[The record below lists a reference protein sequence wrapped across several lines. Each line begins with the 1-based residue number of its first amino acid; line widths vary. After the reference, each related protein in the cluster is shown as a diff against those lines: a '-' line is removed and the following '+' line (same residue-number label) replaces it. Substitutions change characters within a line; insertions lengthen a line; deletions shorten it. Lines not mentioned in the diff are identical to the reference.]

1 MVYNM
6 TNITEANTIVEIIT
20 ETNSLSND
28 LLFSVFF
35 LIIFLSF
42 LIIFKQNSFKTVL
55 LADAFFMSV
64 LGIIFF
70 TLGWIGQPLLIL
82 PIILLFGS
90 LVMYYFVQD

>member
-1 MVYNM
+1 M

-20 ETNSLSND
+20 ETNNLSND
-28 LLFSVFF
+28 MLFSVFF

-42 LIIFKQNSFKTVL
+42 LIMFKQNSFKTVL
-55 LADAFFMSV
+55 LADSFFMSV
-64 LGIIFF
+64 LAVIFF

-82 PIILLFGS
+82 PILLLFGS